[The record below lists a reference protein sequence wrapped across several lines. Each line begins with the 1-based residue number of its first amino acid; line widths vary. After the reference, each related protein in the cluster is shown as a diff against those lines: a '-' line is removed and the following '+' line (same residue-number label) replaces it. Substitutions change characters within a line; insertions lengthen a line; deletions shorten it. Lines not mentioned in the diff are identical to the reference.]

1 MELGNLAVAL
11 RVLLLAADRQRL
23 QLVVWRRQLGLRVLL
38 LAANRQRLVMQQL
51 VVWWRLLVLRLA
63 EMLVEVEVDVI
74 EMGL

>member
-23 QLVVWRRQLGLRVLL
+23 LVVWRRQLGLRVLL